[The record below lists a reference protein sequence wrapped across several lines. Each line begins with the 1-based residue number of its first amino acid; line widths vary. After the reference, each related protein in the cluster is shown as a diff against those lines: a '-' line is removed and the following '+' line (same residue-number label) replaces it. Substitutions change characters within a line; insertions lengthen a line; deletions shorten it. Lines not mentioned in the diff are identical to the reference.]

1 MDDYEYQK
9 EKIREFEHRIMVL
22 EVQTDFQNRQIKRLC
37 RAIDCNSIAI
47 IIISVGIMIMKIISY
62 L

>member
-22 EVQTDFQNRQIKRLC
+22 EVQKDFQNRQIKRLY
-37 RAIDCNSIAI
+37 RAINCNSIAI

>member
-22 EVQTDFQNRQIKRLC
+22 EVQKDFQNRQIKRLC
-37 RAIDCNSIAI
+37 RAINCNSIAI